1 MSRALQFWR
10 RHFLWVEFAL
20 SVAIGLVAVY
30 WIRYRNGA
38 AVCDKLL
45 AQNRAAVY
53 GTLASIFG
61 SLLGFVITAAS
72 IVLGFSGSESLSI
85 VRASKHY
92 PTLWRVFTAS
102 IRALA
107 FATVISVIALVADRD
122 SQPNRA
128 ILCFLLFAVVLAALR
143 VSRCVWVMEQIILL
157 VSSRPKSGK

>member
-1 MSRALQFWR
+1 MNGPIQFWR
-10 RHFLWVEFAL
+10 RHFLWVEFAI
-20 SVAIGLVAVY
+20 SVLIGLFAGY

-38 AVCDKLL
+38 GVCDRLL

-72 IVLGFSGSESLSI
+72 IVLGFSGSESLSV
-85 VRASKHY
+85 VRGSRHY

-107 FATVISVIALVADRD
+107 FATVVSVSALIIDRD
-122 SQPNRA
+122 GQPNRT
-128 ILCFLLFAVVLAALR
+128 ILCFLLFAVILATLR
-143 VSRCVWVMEQIILL
+143 IGRCVWVIEQIILL
-157 VSSRPKSGK
+157 VSSRSKDGK

>member
-1 MSRALQFWR
+1 MTVMLQFWR

-20 SVAIGLVAVY
+20 SVVIGLAAVY

-38 AVCDKLL
+38 VICDRLL

-61 SLLGFVITAAS
+61 SLLGFVITSAS
-72 IVLGFSGSESLSI
+72 IVLGFSGSESLSV
-85 VRASKHY
+85 VRGSKHY

-102 IRALA
+102 IRSLA
-107 FATVISVIALVADRD
+107 FATVISVIALVIDRD
-122 SQPNRA
+122 GQPNRT

-143 VSRCVWVMEQIILL
+143 ISRCVWVIEQIILL
-157 VSSRPKSGK
+157 VSSRPSSGK

>member
-1 MSRALQFWR
+1 MNRVLQFWR

-20 SVAIGLVAVY
+20 AVLIGVAAGY
-30 WIRYRNGA
+30 WIHYRNGA
-38 AVCDKLL
+38 GVADRLL

-72 IVLGFSGSESLSI
+72 IVLGFSGSESLAV
-85 VRASKHY
+85 VRGSKHY

-107 FATVISVIALVADRD
+107 FATVTSVIALVIDRD
-122 SQPNRA
+122 GQPNRT
-128 ILCFLLFAVVLAALR
+128 ILCLLLFAVILAALR
-143 VSRCVWVMEQIILL
+143 VSRCVWVIEQIIVL
-157 VSSRPKSGK
+157 VSCRPK